1 LFFYLL
7 QTLLLLKQVAYF
19 MPGCQSRFS
28 DPDQNLPNL
37 LAGIAPESMADFAPE
52 SLADF
57 TPELLA
63 GFTPESL
70 AGFTPE

>member
-1 LFFYLL
+1 
-7 QTLLLLKQVAYF
+7 VADF
-19 MPGCQSRFS
+19 MPECQSRFS
-28 DPDQNLPNL
+28 GPNQNLPNL
-37 LAGIAPESMADFAPE
+37 LAGFSPE

-57 TPELLA
+57 TPELVA